1 MWGKKVA
8 NLLPH
13 WIKTSSKLGSIMSA
27 RQVRLLTVNAKTQ
40 LTPNMIRIQ
49 LQGEAL
55 SDFPDG
61 AEGGYIKLLFQD
73 PTDLDANG
81 EGKTRMRSYTVR
93 YFDKE
98 ALTLDL
104 DFVAHG
110 DNGPASAWAL
120 SCVIGDQVS
129 LIGPGVVKLPDTH
142 SDWFFLVGDMT
153 ALPAL
158 SVIAERLPQD
168 AKGYLVVELL
178 SLEDKPN
185 LDLPEGVELVC
196 VINPDQENVNT
207 LLVDKVVTLPWLEG
221 EGFIWSACEMSSMR
235 LLRDYFLKEKKV
247 SKDHIYIS
255 SYWKMGVSDEG
266 HKLAK
271 KQDAVGN

>member
-1 MWGKKVA
+1 
-8 NLLPH
+8 
-13 WIKTSSKLGSIMSA
+13 MST
-27 RQVRLLTVNAKTQ
+27 RTTRLLTVNAKTQ
-40 LTPNMIRIQ
+40 LSPNMIRIQ

-55 SDFPDG
+55 SDFPMG
-61 AEGGYIKLLFQD
+61 AEGGYVKLLFPQLTETGVESD
-73 PTDLDANG
+73 SKP
-81 EGKTRMRSYTVR
+81 RMRSYTVR
-93 YFDKE
+93 YFDEK

-120 SCVIGDQVS
+120 SCSLGDQIS
-129 LIGPGVVKLPDTH
+129 LLGPGLVKLPDMD

-158 SVIAERLPQD
+158 SVIAERLPKD

-178 SLEDKPN
+178 SIEDKPN
-185 LDLPEGVELVC
+185 LDLPAGVELVC
-196 VINPDQENVNT
+196 VVNPDQENINT
-207 LLVDKVVTLPWLEG
+207 LLVDKVLSLPWLEG
-221 EGFIWSACEMSSMR
+221 KGFVWSACEMNSMR
-235 LLRDYFLKEKKV
+235 PLRDYFLKEKSVPK
-247 SKDHIYIS
+247 SQIYIS

-271 KQDAVGN
+271 KQEAEQQPS